1 MSLDEGLVSSACRL
15 SSQAGWNQTEEDWR
29 RLIRLPGSCVKVW
42 TDEQEVRVSYS
53 IVSYGSQVAW
63 IGMLLVDEA
72 YRGRGLGKAGF
83 SAALR
88 DVADFPL
95 VGLDATDLGEP
106 IYLRKG
112 FQTICPI
119 VRWTGVPHALMPR
132 DPSPHFGLNEGI
144 FPLDARC
151 SGFDRSMLL
160 KDLEASGAVVLS
172 IQGGS
177 GTAAFGILR
186 AGRTA
191 AHLGPVVA
199 SSPESFRSIL
209 NAAAELCEGKPM
221 VCDALSSKAGKILAD
236 FGLHPARFLKRM
248 TLPALP
254 GCLAGDGVWCGAGFE
269 LG

>member
-1 MSLDEGLVSSACRL
+1 
-15 SSQAGWNQTEEDWR
+15 
-29 RLIRLPGSCVKVW
+29 
-42 TDEQEVRVSYS
+42 
-53 IVSYGSQVAW
+53 
-63 IGMLLVDEA
+63 MLLVDEA

-119 VRWTGVPHALMPR
+119 VRWMGVPHALMPR

-160 KDLEASGAVVLS
+160 KDLEASGAVVLQHS
-172 IQGGS
+172 GRQRHSSLWHSPRRKNCRASRTCCGVVPGVLPFDFECRPSFAKGS
-177 GTAAFGILR
+177 QWFVTRSQAR
-186 AGRTA
+186 
-191 AHLGPVVA
+191 
-199 SSPESFRSIL
+199 PERS
-209 NAAAELCEGKPM
+209 
-221 VCDALSSKAGKILAD
+221 
-236 FGLHPARFLKRM
+236 
-248 TLPALP
+248 
-254 GCLAGDGVWCGAGFE
+254 
-269 LG
+269 

>member
-1 MSLDEGLVSSACRL
+1 
-15 SSQAGWNQTEEDWR
+15 
-29 RLIRLPGSCVKVW
+29 LIRLPGSCVRVW

-83 SAALR
+83 SAALL
-88 DVADFPL
+88 DAADFPL

-112 FQTICPI
+112 FKTICPI
-119 VRWTGVPHALMPR
+119 VRWTGIPHALTAR
-132 DPSPHFGLNEGI
+132 DSSLHFGLNEGV
-144 FPLDARC
+144 FSLDARC
-151 SGFDRSMLL
+151 CGLDRSMLL

-172 IQGGS
+172 IQEGG
-177 GTAAFGILR
+177 GTAAYGILR
-186 AGRTA
+186 SGRNA

-221 VCDALSSKAGKILAD
+221 VCDALSSKASAILTE
-236 FGLHPARFLKRM
+236 FGLRPVRTLKRM
-248 TLPALP
+248 TLPAQKGSLT
-254 GCLAGDGVWCGAGFE
+254 GEGVWCGAGFE

>member
-1 MSLDEGLVSSACRL
+1 VSLDESLVASACRL
-15 SSQAGWNQTEEDWR
+15 SSQARWNQTEDDWR
-29 RLIRLPGSCVKVW
+29 RLIRLKAARAMVW

-53 IVSYGSQVAW
+53 VVRHGSQVAW

-72 YRGRGLGKAGF
+72 YRGRGLGKAAL
-83 SAALR
+83 SSALR
-88 DVADFPL
+88 EAQDCPL

-119 VRWTGVPHALMPR
+119 VRWTGVPHALFPR
-132 DPSPHFGLNEGI
+132 DPLLHFGLQERI
-144 FPLDARC
+144 LQLDARC
-151 SGFDRSMLL
+151 CGVDRSMLL
-160 KDLEASGAVVLS
+160 KDMEGSGAVVLS
-172 IQGGS
+172 IQEGS
-177 GTAAFGILR
+177 STAAYGVLR
-186 AGRTA
+186 AGRNA

-199 SSPESFRSIL
+199 SSPEAFRSIM
-209 NAAAELCEGKPM
+209 NAASGLCEGKPM
-221 VCDALSSKAGKILAD
+221 LCDALSIEAGKVLAD

-248 TLPALP
+248 TLPAQP